1 MGFVVSTLENL
12 RTSTQMLMKLG
23 QCFFRALL
31 TCVPTFNNIHKYLI
45 PFAYYFCSNIN
56 SLTCAIFIG
65 EGLERFTNVVQTC
78 CEGSLHQL
86 KLPCK
91 ISVNSEYWLRKYKG
105 IYDVSSNIIS
115 WTSEF

>member
-56 SLTCAIFIG
+56 SWTCAIYN
-65 EGLERFTNVVQTC
+65 LQFTNVVQTC
-78 CEGSLHQL
+78 CEGLLHQL

-91 ISVNSEYWLRKYKG
+91 ISDNSEYWFRRYKG
-105 IYDVSSNIIS
+105 ILLVILIPRLVQF
-115 WTSEF
+115 T